1 MQDYV
6 HDIKRAFVATGRKFV
21 QHSKIQIISHYGT
34 EKNTSLPSCMC
45 HSLCIGPWEI
55 IPASVFMCD
64 DDSVTQSCSRWTH
77 THTLTHISCLSPS
90 VLCYASPSVMA
101 AFERHCC
108 ITRVFCSILVQCFL
122 SWCCPQEALL
132 HNHRSPSEVF
142 AVRQTQVMFLATHS
156 AHITSAHTYESRFI

>member
-1 MQDYV
+1 M
-6 HDIKRAFVATGRKFV
+6 F
-21 QHSKIQIISHYGT
+21 KILKGHLWQQEGSLYGT
-34 EKNTSLPSCMC
+34 ARYRLYLTTEQKKTQVSRPACVIRCASAPGRSFLRVCSC
-45 HSLCIGPWEI
+45 
-55 IPASVFMCD
+55 
-64 DDSVTQSCSRWTH
+64 VTMTQWLSHAADGYTH